1 MIALLSEKWE
11 SPQILSRQNEMFHV
25 EHFCNC
31 PWNSDSPRRKP
42 VQVSLSLGNTLL
54 TQSPCPGMFH
64 VEHSDESWERA
75 GAFRLCIPGYSREER
90 FVQLSLLN
98 HFPVAP

>member
-1 MIALLSEKWE
+1 MTADIAAS
-11 SPQILSRQNEMFHV
+11 NEMFHV

-64 VEHSDESWERA
+64 VEHSDESWGTGRGLFVYA
-75 GAFRLCIPGYSREER
+75 SRDIPVKNVSSSLAF
-90 FVQLSLLN
+90 
-98 HFPVAP
+98 

>member
-31 PWNSDSPRRKP
+31 AWNSDSPRRKP
-42 VQVSLSLGNTLL
+42 VQVSPTLGNTLL
-54 TQSPCPGMFH
+54 TKSPFAPECSTWNIPTSLGNGPGLF
-64 VEHSDESWERA
+64 VYASRDIPVKNVSSTL
-75 GAFRLCIPGYSREER
+75 AF
-90 FVQLSLLN
+90 
-98 HFPVAP
+98 